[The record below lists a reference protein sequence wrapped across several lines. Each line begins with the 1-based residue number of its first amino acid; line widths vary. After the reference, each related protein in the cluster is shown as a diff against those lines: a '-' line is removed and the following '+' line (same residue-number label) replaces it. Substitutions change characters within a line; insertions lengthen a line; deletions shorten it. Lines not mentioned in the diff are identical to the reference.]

1 MTLHHTMNPQRT
13 EPRMPKEAPI
23 RVFGMDSQGRPVNL
37 PAQTVDVSRH
47 GARVSGVQNWSQP
60 GEIVGVRYGTEKAR
74 YRIVWIGPAG
84 TQFAGQ
90 IGLQCVETGKYI
102 WDAVPSVPATAPKP
116 LGTAPSRKL
125 GPQFSTSAPAPVSQL
140 SASANTPAYFDD
152 SRRREARFS
161 ISGGANIREAGKNIP
176 QWTTLQDLS
185 FGGCYVETTAP
196 LAVFSRV
203 EITLH
208 VAETKIEAQGT
219 VTVKHPLVG
228 MGIQFTELSPMNR
241 ERLRQVI
248 SKIEQAKAAASGLG
262 Y

>member
-1 MTLHHTMNPQRT
+1 MS
-13 EPRMPKEAPI
+13 KEAPI
-23 RVFGMDSQGRPVNL
+23 RVFGMDSRGRPVNL
-37 PAQTVDVSRH
+37 PAHTVDVSQH
-47 GARVSGVQNWSQP
+47 GARVSGVQNWSHP

-74 YRIVWIGPAG
+74 YRIVWVGSAG
-84 TQFAGQ
+84 TPLSGQ
-90 IGLQCVETGKYI
+90 IGLQCIETGKYI
-102 WDAVPSVPATAPKP
+102 WDALPNASDAAPKP
-116 LGTAPSRKL
+116 IAAASSRKL
-125 GPQFSTSAPAPVSQL
+125 GPQFSTSPSTPVS
-140 SASANTPAYFDD
+140 FDD

-161 ISGGANIREAGKNIP
+161 ISGGANVREAGKNIP
-176 QWTTLQDLS
+176 QWATLQDLS
-185 FGGCYVETTAP
+185 FGGCYLETTAP

-248 SKIEQAKAAASGLG
+248 SRIEHAKAAASGLG

>member
-1 MTLHHTMNPQRT
+1 MTFHHTMNPQRT
-13 EPRMPKEAPI
+13 EPRTLKEAPI

-47 GARVSGVQNWSQP
+47 GARVSGVQNWSHP

-74 YRIVWIGPAG
+74 YRIVWIGTAG
-84 TQFAGQ
+84 TPFAGQ
-90 IGLQCVETGKYI
+90 IGLQCVEAGKYI
-102 WDAVPSVPATAPKP
+102 WDALPSVPSTAPKP
-116 LGTAPSRKL
+116 IGAGVSRKL
-125 GPQFSTSAPAPVSQL
+125 GPQFSASAPVSHL
-140 SASANTPAYFDD
+140 SSSEPTPISFDD

-248 SKIEQAKAAASGLG
+248 SRIEQAKAAASGLG